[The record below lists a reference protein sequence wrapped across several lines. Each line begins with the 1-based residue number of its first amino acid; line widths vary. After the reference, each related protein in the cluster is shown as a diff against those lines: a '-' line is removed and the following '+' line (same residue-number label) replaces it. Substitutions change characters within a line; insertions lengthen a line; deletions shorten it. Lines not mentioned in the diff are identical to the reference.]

1 MELIPVSSL
10 RICLSPCFSPSTC
23 STKCLNKRGRGRGK
37 LSSGFRAAAKR
48 TAGAPSHGLQKELK
62 DLSRM
67 LWTEAAIKAIERKA
81 GSAKYKNLW
90 PKAVLEALEEAIN
103 QCRWESALKVS
114 VDFGI

>member
-1 MELIPVSSL
+1 
-10 RICLSPCFSPSTC
+10 
-23 STKCLNKRGRGRGK
+23 
-37 LSSGFRAAAKR
+37 
-48 TAGAPSHGLQKELK
+48 
-62 DLSRM
+62 M